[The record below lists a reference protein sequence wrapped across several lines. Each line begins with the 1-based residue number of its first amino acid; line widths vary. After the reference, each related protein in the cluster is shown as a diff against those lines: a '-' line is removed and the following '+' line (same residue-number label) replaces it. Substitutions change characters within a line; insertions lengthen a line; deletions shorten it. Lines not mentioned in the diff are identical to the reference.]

1 MSDKIPDP
9 VPQHPLLEGKP
20 EIARGRYSI
29 VLDKGDGERVYK
41 IITHPDE
48 YLLYAADDRPQGPH
62 FPTVYAYHG
71 IIGRA
76 SNGFPMHLFEV
87 EKLYPI
93 PETSPAADAARRLIH
108 AWWDL
113 CQQWQQLGQMMGRI
127 ALQQLT
133 ELKPPPFDAGM
144 KQAVETLARFA
155 ETYRVIPDL
164 LSRDNLMMRKD
175 GTLVFSDPIR
185 PGKD

>member
-1 MSDKIPDP
+1 MTDKIPDP

-29 VLDKGDGERVYK
+29 VLEKGDGERVYK

-76 SNGFPMHLFEV
+76 SNGFPCTFSRW
-87 EKLYPI
+87 KSSI
-93 PETSPAADAARRLIH
+93 PSPKPA
-108 AWWDL
+108 
-113 CQQWQQLGQMMGRI
+113 
-127 ALQQLT
+127 
-133 ELKPPPFDAGM
+133 PPPTPPVG
-144 KQAVETLARFA
+144 
-155 ETYRVIPDL
+155 
-164 LSRDNLMMRKD
+164 
-175 GTLVFSDPIR
+175 
-185 PGKD
+185 

>member
-1 MSDKIPDP
+1 M
-9 VPQHPLLEGKP
+9 
-20 EIARGRYSI
+20 
-29 VLDKGDGERVYK
+29 
-41 IITHPDE
+41 
-48 YLLYAADDRPQGPH
+48 
-62 FPTVYAYHG
+62 
-71 IIGRA
+71 
-76 SNGFPMHLFEV
+76 NGTP
-87 EKLYPI
+87 
-93 PETSPAADAARRLIH
+93 TSPAADAARRLIH